1 MSIVTDP
8 RDTAKKRE
16 KARKMMRSK
25 SRQR

>member
-1 MSIVTDP
+1 VTDP

-25 SRQR
+25 SRQI